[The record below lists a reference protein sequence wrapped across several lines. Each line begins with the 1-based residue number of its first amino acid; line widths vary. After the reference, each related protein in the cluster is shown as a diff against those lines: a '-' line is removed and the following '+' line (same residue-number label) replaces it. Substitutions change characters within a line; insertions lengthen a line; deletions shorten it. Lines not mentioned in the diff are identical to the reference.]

1 MATTSERIEL
11 AVLSL
16 EQNKQKINDWVNADD
31 SADIVTDNGNV
42 PSISKIAKQVGDR
55 VTAEIAAVTTE
66 KEAAEAAVTLAETAA
81 NNAQQVATNI
91 SALETTVLDAIDNAE
106 QNLGA
111 TKLDRNIDLTADNDF
126 AVGDFAYVSDTGC
139 SALIEDVN
147 KLRLE
152 NSFGL
157 SDQVKGNREGHPN
170 AFFMADNLI
179 GVLTDAGS
187 DQNNLHFSLYEKD
200 GSILKRRS
208 TPITFNSSTSIH
220 DTLQDQYGN
229 IFMSDCYLQ
238 ENGRVYRYIRAF
250 SLLQDIRDYTLA
262 AWQENVDGG
271 SLRNKTAMAFD
282 ESKGILAVYSH
293 NLTTNIYEVILLK
306 IEYIGTNVSSI
317 SELNRFNMST
327 YSWGSLSGDAK
338 IAYSSNAD
346 AFVLARDT
354 NNHLYYASF
363 RVDGTGSVISNSAL
377 ETESNF
383 LASNIFK
390 IHLMA
395 LDGHVFIGV
404 NGVGSLNPTIARVNA
419 DPASLSIAQKREFDL
434 SGTAELSGQDLSGGA
449 HYLNNLIY
457 DAYSNRIIANISAI
471 NLTNIDNFSMIVAFD
486 DLSDLQQTNID
497 VLRFSQGQYYDT
509 FTFSGFG
516 FGKMLNQ
523 NNGFDILEYENN
535 FRNFLGQSASV
546 VSSGQNASIQAHGII
561 TIAAQNLE
569 IGKMYYLNRSGTLTT
584 VTTDVRVGQAI
595 ATDKI
600 LIMR

>member
-1 MATTSERIEL
+1 MAL
-11 AVLSL
+11 
-16 EQNKQKINDWVNADD
+16 KDD
-31 SADIVTDNGNV
+31 FQQAISSTVSNSGKLDTFVNGNDTATYTTDDGFLV
-42 PSISKIAKQVGDR
+42 DSLQTTLRKVGEYVDL
-55 VTAEIAAVTTE
+55 EIADVTQA
-66 KEAAEAAVTLAETAA
+66 KDAAETAA

-208 TPITFNSSTSIH
+208 TPVTFNSSGTIN
-220 DTLQDQYGN
+220 DTFQDDFGN
-229 IFMSDCYLQ
+229 IFMSDCYEQ
-238 ENGRVYRYIRAF
+238 EDGRVYRYIRAF
-250 SLLQDIRDYTLA
+250 SLLEGTIDYRLS
-262 AWQENVDGG
+262 AWQENVSTGG
-271 SLRNKTAMAFD
+271 RFRTKTAMAFD
-282 ESKGILAVYSH
+282 ASKGILAVFSAH
-293 NLTTNIYEVILLK
+293 LVTNSSYEVILFK
-306 IEYIGTNVSSI
+306 VEYDGYAVSSI
-317 SELNRFNMST
+317 SEINRFNVANYNWVNLGDST
-327 YSWGSLSGDAK
+327 K
-338 IAYSSNAD
+338 IAYSQNDD
-346 AFVLARDT
+346 AFVLAT
-354 NNHLYYASF
+354 NLGNDIYYASF
-363 RVDGTGSVISNSAL
+363 RVDSSATVTSYSSLKTEMDFSTNNIIKFHLVSN
-377 ETESNF
+377 NG
-383 LASNIFK
+383 
-390 IHLMA
+390 
-395 LDGHVFIGV
+395 DVFIGANENV
-404 NGVGSLNPTIARVNA
+404 SANPTIACFNA

-434 SGTAELSGQDLSGGA
+434 SATAELSGQDLSGGTNR
-449 HYLNNLIY
+449 LSNLLY
-457 DAYSNRIIANISAI
+457 DTYSDRIIASIYAVG
-471 NLTNIDNFSMIVAFD
+471 LTHVENFSMLIAFD

-497 VLRFSQGQYYDT
+497 VLKFSQGQYYEVYT
-509 FTFSGFG
+509 LSGFG

-523 NNGFDILEYENN
+523 NSGFDILEYENN

-546 VSSGQNASIQAHGII
+546 VSSGQDASIQAHGII
-561 TIAAQNLE
+561 TIAAQNFE